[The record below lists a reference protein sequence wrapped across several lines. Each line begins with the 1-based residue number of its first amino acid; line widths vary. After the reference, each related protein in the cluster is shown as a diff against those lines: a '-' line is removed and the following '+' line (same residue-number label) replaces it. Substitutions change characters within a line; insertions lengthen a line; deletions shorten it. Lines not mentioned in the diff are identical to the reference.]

1 MDRWIY
7 YNRQGQVER
16 VEQDL
21 NFDGKADSIAYYELG
36 QPVRQEVASKND
48 GQIDTWYFYN
58 AAGEIERRG
67 QDPNRSGKA
76 TVWIYY
82 QNGQAVR
89 TEEDSK

>member
-1 MDRWIY
+1 M
-7 YNRQGQVER
+7 NR
-16 VEQDL
+16 
-21 NFDGKADSIAYYELG
+21 AS
-36 QPVRQEVASKND
+36 PVRQEVASKND

-67 QDPNRSGKA
+67 QDPSRSGKA

-89 TEEDSK
+89 SEEDSKSNWQVQPHGPFARWPDQPRR